1 MRHPFSPVRAAP
13 PRLALLCAGLLAFHA
28 ACAAEGGDFCDNAN
42 ALSALPYEPAGGGC
56 EVDMLK
62 DRPGPL
68 DPAGSLRVHD
78 LPWASLQRPPATAT
92 APVDLS
98 VQVGEIGFVGGEVL
112 IEWSFESIKTGE
124 RRVLALSLWRDI
136 DSKSGPPAPTRV
148 LAQWYSPAQPDWSL
162 ADPRSALAPAQ
173 TTTVVDL
180 SPGRRLSQFGLA
192 FDGRQVAVSVQN
204 GLTAHTFAAPGSG
217 WRPVRLRNA
226 ILSERPLPG
235 GSGVRLLWP
244 QELFVP

>member
-1 MRHPFSPVRAAP
+1 M
-13 PRLALLCAGLLAFHA
+13 LCLGLLAGHA
-28 ACAAEGGDFCDNAN
+28 AGAAEGGDFCDNAN
-42 ALSALPYEPAGGGC
+42 ALNALPYDPAGGGC
-56 EVDMLK
+56 EVDMFK

-78 LPWASLQRPPATAT
+78 LPWASLQRPPATA

-98 VQVGEIGFVGGEVL
+98 VQIGEIGFVDGEVL

-136 DSKSGPPAPTRV
+136 EPKAGQPAPTRV

-162 ADPRSALAPAQ
+162 VDPRSALAPAQ
-173 TTTVVDL
+173 ATSVVDL
-180 SPGRRLSQFGLA
+180 SPGRRLSQFRLA
-192 FDGRQVAVSVQN
+192 FDGRQVAVSIQN
-204 GLTAHTFAAPGSG
+204 GLIAHTFAPPGSG